1 MPRAVFDD
9 VLKQYTSGLGEA
21 GIDARNYR
29 DAVEELLTLF
39 PALPRSVLERY
50 TVAIDGIIVHQ
61 AFLEQLGEHSEL
73 RFISPIRGG

>member
-9 VLKQYTSGLGEA
+9 ALKQYTSGIGETFIEA
-21 GIDARNYR
+21 GDYR
-29 DAVEELLTLF
+29 HAVEELLARY
-39 PALPRSVLERY
+39 PGLPKHVLEKY

-61 AFLEQLGEHSEL
+61 AFLEKLGEHSEL